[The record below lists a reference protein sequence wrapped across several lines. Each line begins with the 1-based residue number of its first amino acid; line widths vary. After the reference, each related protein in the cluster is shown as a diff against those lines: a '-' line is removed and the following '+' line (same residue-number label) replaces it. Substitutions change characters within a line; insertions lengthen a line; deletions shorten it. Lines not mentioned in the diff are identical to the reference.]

1 MRTQRTKCESLTC
14 GELARR
20 WGVSVTRVH
29 QLIEAGDLPDV
40 FEIPAAGAFKRIVK
54 IPMTSVLRAETA
66 WSISPVGEPGQGS
79 LQSRANENCVNE
91 RQ

>member
-1 MRTQRTKCESLTC
+1 MRTRRTKCESLTC

-40 FEIPAAGAFKRIVK
+40 FEIPAAGTFKRIIK
-54 IPMTSVLRAETA
+54 IPMASILRAETT
-66 WSISPVGEPGQGS
+66 WSISPVGEPGQEAP
-79 LQSRANENCVNE
+79 QPRATETA
-91 RQ
+91 